1 MKSIVYSNRILLLTA
16 IQMIFF
22 CSSSF
27 AAETVINQRFF
38 PDYSLLD
45 SAESLT
51 MAANTGGLKS
61 HATVQTTVSSGS
73 DLELW
78 HKYLGYGTVLMAGVT
93 AASSSNEDFHETAAY
108 VTVAGALSTLLTGYV
123 AHGEQFDMSE
133 GIFSEPNRH
142 ILLATL
148 GAVLMTTAVVIA
160 DGGEEST
167 HSGLGISGG
176 VLMTLGVI
184 DIKW

>member
-1 MKSIVYSNRILLLTA
+1 MKSIACSNKILLLTV
-16 IQMIFF
+16 IPMIFF

-27 AAETVINQRFF
+27 ASETVINQRFL
-38 PDYSLLD
+38 PDYSLFD
-45 SAESLT
+45 SAGSLT

-61 HATVQTTVSSGS
+61 HATVQATVSSGS
-73 DLELW
+73 NMESW

-93 AASSSNEDFHETAAY
+93 AASSSSEDFHETAAY

-160 DGGEEST
+160 DGGEESA

-176 VLMTLGVI
+176 VLMTLAVI